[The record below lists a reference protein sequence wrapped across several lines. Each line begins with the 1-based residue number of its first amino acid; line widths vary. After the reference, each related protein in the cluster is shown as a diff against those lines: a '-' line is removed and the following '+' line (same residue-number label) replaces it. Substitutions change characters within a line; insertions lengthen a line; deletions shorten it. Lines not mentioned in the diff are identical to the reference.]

1 MPGKNMLSQAYKTLY
16 ECLAFLEHPILRTVL
31 IIVLVVFNSG
41 LIPVI
46 NMEVARVL
54 RLGLVKLIV
63 VLFITLF
70 AMRDPVLA
78 ILLAMAL
85 VMSTCKQADM
95 EGMANF
101 MDSETNSVTLS
112 RGVETNM
119 NSSGMESGVGAVS
132 QMQMGRP
139 MAQQQGSAPR
149 AMQPNLLIENMQ
161 NMQNTQNTQDTQN
174 CEETMTMADGR
185 TMTLCEMEELQS
197 EQPERSEEEMSHLK
211 RESFD
216 NRNMNASI
224 QGYNVNPDCTSGNG
238 SLQCSAVQ
246 TFNPSL
252 NTQGLNMPQG
262 LSSTNVGSPW

>member
-16 ECLAFLEHPILRTVL
+16 ECLAFLEHPVLRTVL

-41 LIPVI
+41 LIPVV
-46 NMEVARVL
+46 NMEVAKLL

-85 VMSTCKQADM
+85 VMSTCKQVDM

-101 MDSETNSVTLS
+101 MDGETNSVTLS

-139 MAQQQGSAPR
+139 MMQQGSAPS

-161 NMQNTQNTQDTQN
+161 NG
-174 CEETMTMADGR
+174 EETMTMADGK
-185 TMTLCEMEELQS
+185 TMTMGEMEELQAS
-197 EQPERSEEEMSHLK
+197 RPERSEEEMSHMK

-216 NRNMNASI
+216 NRNMNTSI

-238 SLQCSAVQ
+238 NLQCSAVQ

>member
-16 ECLAFLEHPILRTVL
+16 ECLAFLEHPVLRTVL

-41 LIPVI
+41 LIPVV

-54 RLGLVKLIV
+54 RLGVVKLIV

-101 MDSETNSVTLS
+101 MDGETNSVTLS

-132 QMQMGRP
+132 HMQMGRP
-139 MAQQQGSAPR
+139 MMQQQGSAPS
-149 AMQPNLLIENMQ
+149 AMQPNLLIENMENQ
-161 NMQNTQNTQDTQN
+161 G
-174 CEETMTMADGR
+174 ETMEMADGR
-185 TMTLCEMEELQS
+185 SMSQAEMEALQAS
-197 EQPERSEEEMSHLK
+197 RPERSEEEMSHMK

-216 NRNMNASI
+216 NRDMNASI

-238 SLQCSAVQ
+238 NLQCSAVQ

>member
-1 MPGKNMLSQAYKTLY
+1 MLSQAYKTLY
-16 ECLAFLEHPILRTVL
+16 ECLAFLEHPVLRTVL

-41 LIPVI
+41 LIPVV

-139 MAQQQGSAPR
+139 MMQQQGSVP
-149 AMQPNLLIENMQ
+149 MQSNLIENMENQ
-161 NMQNTQNTQDTQN
+161 G
-174 CEETMTMADGR
+174 ETMEMSEGKSMSQA
-185 TMTLCEMEELQS
+185 EMEALQAS
-197 EQPERSEEEMSHLK
+197 KPARSEEEMTHMK

-216 NRNMNASI
+216 NMDMNASI
-224 QGYNVNPDCTSGNG
+224 QGYNVNPDCSSGNG

-262 LSSTNVGSPW
+262 LSSSNVGSPW

>member
-16 ECLAFLEHPILRTVL
+16 ECLAFLEHPVLRTVL

-41 LIPVI
+41 LIPVV
-46 NMEVARVL
+46 NMEVAKVL

-101 MDSETNSVTLS
+101 MDGETNSVTLS

-119 NSSGMESGVGAVS
+119 NSSGMESGIGAVS

-139 MAQQQGSAPR
+139 MMQQGSMQQGS
-149 AMQPNLLIENMQ
+149 MQPNLLIENMENQ
-161 NMQNTQNTQDTQN
+161 G
-174 CEETMTMADGR
+174 ETMEMAEGKS
-185 TMTLCEMEELQS
+185 MSHAEMEALHS
-197 EQPERSEEEMSHLK
+197 NKPTKSEEEISHMK

-216 NRNMNASI
+216 NMDMNASI

-246 TFNPSL
+246 TFNPSQ

>member
-16 ECLAFLEHPILRTVL
+16 ECLAFLEHPVLRTVL

-41 LIPVI
+41 LIPVV

-139 MAQQQGSAPR
+139 MMQQQGSVP
-149 AMQPNLLIENMQ
+149 MQSNLIENMENQ
-161 NMQNTQNTQDTQN
+161 G
-174 CEETMTMADGR
+174 ETMEMSEGKSMSQA
-185 TMTLCEMEELQS
+185 EMEALQAS
-197 EQPERSEEEMSHLK
+197 KHARSEEEEMTHMK

-216 NRNMNASI
+216 NMDMNASI
-224 QGYNVNPDCTSGNG
+224 QGYNVNPDCSSGNG

-262 LSSTNVGSPW
+262 LSSSNVGSPW

>member
-16 ECLAFLEHPILRTVL
+16 ECLAFLEHPVLRTVL

-41 LIPVI
+41 LIPVV

-139 MAQQQGSAPR
+139 MMQQQGSVP
-149 AMQPNLLIENMQ
+149 MQSNLIENMENQ
-161 NMQNTQNTQDTQN
+161 G
-174 CEETMTMADGR
+174 ETMEMSEGKSMSQA
-185 TMTLCEMEELQS
+185 EMEALQAS
-197 EQPERSEEEMSHLK
+197 KPARSEEEMTHMK

-216 NRNMNASI
+216 NMDMNASI
-224 QGYNVNPDCTSGNG
+224 QGYNVNPDCSSGNG

-262 LSSTNVGSPW
+262 LSSSNVGSPW

>member
-16 ECLAFLEHPILRTVL
+16 ECLAFLEHPVLRTVL

-41 LIPVI
+41 LIPVVNI
-46 NMEVARVL
+46 EVARVL
-54 RLGLVKLIV
+54 RLGVVKLIV

-101 MDSETNSVTLS
+101 MDGETNSVTLS

-119 NSSGMESGVGAVS
+119 NSSGMENGVGAVS
-132 QMQMGRP
+132 HMRMGRP
-139 MAQQQGSAPR
+139 MTQQGSMQQGSAPS
-149 AMQPNLLIENMQ
+149 AMQPNLLIENMENQ
-161 NMQNTQNTQDTQN
+161 G
-174 CEETMTMADGR
+174 ETMEMADGR
-185 TMTLCEMEELQS
+185 SMSQAEMEALQANR
-197 EQPERSEEEMSHLK
+197 PERSEEEISHMK

-216 NRNMNASI
+216 NRDMNESI
-224 QGYNVNPDCTSGNG
+224 QGFNVNPDCTSGNG
-238 SLQCSAVQ
+238 NLQCSAVQ

>member
-1 MPGKNMLSQAYKTLY
+1 MPGKNMLSQAYKTIY
-16 ECLAFLEHPILRTVL
+16 ECLAFLEHPVLRTVL

-41 LIPVI
+41 LIPVV

-54 RLGLVKLIV
+54 RLGVVKLIV

-95 EGMANF
+95 EGMTNF
-101 MDSETNSVTLS
+101 MDGETNSVTLS

-119 NSSGMESGVGAVS
+119 NSSGMESGVGGVS

-139 MAQQQGSAPR
+139 MMQQGSTQQGS
-149 AMQPNLLIENMQ
+149 MQQGSTPMQSNLIENME
-161 NMQNTQNTQDTQN
+161 NSG
-174 CEETMTMADGR
+174 ETMEMNNGKRMSQA
-185 TMTLCEMEELQS
+185 EMEELHSSKQA
-197 EQPERSEEEMSHLK
+197 RSEEEISHMK

-216 NRNMNASI
+216 NMDMNASI

-262 LSSTNVGSPW
+262 LAPTNVGSPW

>member
-16 ECLAFLEHPILRTVL
+16 ECLAFLEHPVLRTVL

-41 LIPVI
+41 LIPVV
-46 NMEVARVL
+46 NMEVAKVL
-54 RLGLVKLIV
+54 RLGVVKLIV

-101 MDSETNSVTLS
+101 MDGETNSVTLS

-139 MAQQQGSAPR
+139 MMQQGS
-149 AMQPNLLIENMQ
+149 MQQGSVPMQSNLIENMENQ
-161 NMQNTQNTQDTQN
+161 G
-174 CEETMTMADGR
+174 ETMEMADGSS
-185 TMTLCEMEELQS
+185 MSQAEMEALQAS
-197 EQPERSEEEMSHLK
+197 KPARSEEEMTHMK

-216 NRNMNASI
+216 NMDMNASI
-224 QGYNVNPDCTSGNG
+224 QGYNVNPDCSSGNG

-262 LSSTNVGSPW
+262 LSSSNVGSPW

>member
-16 ECLAFLEHPILRTVL
+16 ECLAFLEHPVLRTVL

-41 LIPVI
+41 LIPVV
-46 NMEVARVL
+46 NMEVAKVL
-54 RLGLVKLIV
+54 RLGVVKLIV

-95 EGMANF
+95 EGMTNF
-101 MDSETNSVTLS
+101 MDGETNSVTLS

-119 NSSGMESGVGAVS
+119 NSSGMESGVGSVS

-139 MAQQQGSAPR
+139 MMQQGSTP
-149 AMQPNLLIENMQ
+149 MQSNLIENMKNQ
-161 NMQNTQNTQDTQN
+161 G
-174 CEETMTMADGR
+174 ETMEMADGK
-185 TMTLCEMEELQS
+185 TMSMGEMEELHSNKQA
-197 EQPERSEEEMSHLK
+197 RSEEEISHMK

-216 NRNMNASI
+216 NMDMNASI

-262 LSSTNVGSPW
+262 LAPTNVGSPW

>member
-16 ECLAFLEHPILRTVL
+16 ECLAFLEHPVLRTVL

-41 LIPVI
+41 LIPVV
-46 NMEVARVL
+46 NMEVAKVL

-101 MDSETNSVTLS
+101 MDGETNSVTLS

-119 NSSGMESGVGAVS
+119 NSSGMETGVGAVS

-139 MAQQQGSAPR
+139 MMQQQQGSAQ
-149 AMQPNLLIENMQ
+149 MQSNLIENMENQ
-161 NMQNTQNTQDTQN
+161 G
-174 CEETMTMADGR
+174 ETMEMAEGKS
-185 TMTLCEMEELQS
+185 MSHAEMEELHAS
-197 EQPERSEEEMSHLK
+197 KPARSEEEMSHMK

-216 NRNMNASI
+216 NMDMNASI
-224 QGYNVNPDCTSGNG
+224 QGYNVNPDCSSGNG

-262 LSSTNVGSPW
+262 LSSSNVGSPW

>member
-1 MPGKNMLSQAYKTLY
+1 MLSQAYKTIY
-16 ECLAFLEHPILRTVL
+16 ECLAFLEHPVLRTVL

-41 LIPVI
+41 LIPVV

-54 RLGLVKLIV
+54 RLGVVKLIV

-95 EGMANF
+95 EGMTNF
-101 MDSETNSVTLS
+101 MDGETNSVTLS

-119 NSSGMESGVGAVS
+119 NSSGMESGVGGVS

-139 MAQQQGSAPR
+139 MMQQSSVPSTKQS
-149 AMQPNLLIENMQ
+149 NLIENME
-161 NMQNTQNTQDTQN
+161 NPG
-174 CEETMTMADGR
+174 ETMEMNNGKRMSQA
-185 TMTLCEMEELQS
+185 EMEELHSSKQA
-197 EQPERSEEEMSHLK
+197 RSEEEISHMK

-216 NRNMNASI
+216 NMDMNASI
-224 QGYNVNPDCTSGNG
+224 QGYNVNTDCTSGNG

-262 LSSTNVGSPW
+262 LAPTNVGSPW